1 MHLFFQ
7 TGKKKNLL
15 KIILATTI
23 SIFVIIT
30 LWISFSN
37 YFIGNLQGFILAPNF
52 VYEGSNLNL
61 VLSLRK
67 SYDGEPVEGGIIS
80 INFSDSTGKFIENQ
94 NIVTDSHG
102 NANISQ
108 LIPTDCKDNVNIFA
122 SVKSKFGK
130 ISLKKVIPIKYSEK
144 IDVFTDKN
152 EYLPGDDIY
161 LQCRI
166 SSKNISYGDR
176 NLHLK
181 LIDKDGKLLYS
192 KTEKV
197 ESYGF
202 FTGKIP
208 LGKMIKHDKYKISIS
223 TSKASF
229 EKEIKIG
236 NSNSFSKV
244 KLEVNP
250 PYFISGKKSEIKV
263 CSDEFDRTF
272 EEGTQITL
280 LITEYSD
287 SKKISEKTFS
297 NVTDS
302 TGKFSIDYIP
312 SKLENSA
319 YNPNNYIDIKTVIK
333 YQNNDEI
340 NYSKSYPFSKNQF
353 LTFFIPE
360 DSYLTPG
367 FQNRLFI
374 FTCFPDGTP
383 AETDIKVKLRDK
395 KIDLSTS
402 SEGISEMMIDP
413 ALEKGH
419 VPIFTIYD
427 KKGQTNEI
435 PFDLSQYSKLGDFTV
450 STEKVLFQDNQKIPI
465 TINSLDN
472 NISYFIFLSKNKEI
486 ISSQTI
492 NANSNKTKT
501 EITIPQGISGF
512 CKLIIAKI
520 DGEGNLHEK
529 NIPIYIWGQNPI
541 SIAVSSDKKIYKP
554 EEQAKISFKF
564 KDKGII
570 FTYLEKDNPYS
581 QLVKE
586 FISDI
591 STDFPLKGII
601 DKLNEQPKPIQISS
615 KKIQNIFRIILNKN
629 EITENEI
636 SFENLYKQSI
646 QSGYTFKINYYKSIF
661 SIILKIFLWIAIL
674 SFLAMFFFTL
684 KLCYI
689 SIFSKKEKIAEFS
702 ADETAGAIAFN
713 LGIPLTFFVSFL
725 SFISIMAIKQLD
737 INTLFISRNIIWINA
752 VIVVALFLYLL
763 TIRHFIHKHTIKK
776 LDKSFLNVLSIMF
789 IYILS
794 LTLCCSMT
802 IIAYVNLWNLWN
814 YRTLFVTN
822 ISLSEFVALTF
833 LIMPVLTLTITFLKF
848 DVFENNKI
856 YKPIFLSISLLL
868 SLFIIIMSFLG
879 YSKFISSN
887 NFLNILSSA
896 DKIKEVVTIS
906 EQKEIQKKDY
916 KKFETPNDK
925 IASTS
930 VYPDNDGNGTA
941 IFKIPTILGN
951 MKIRTSVFTENGK
964 YSAPEINI
972 KSEKDILFNIN
983 TSDYMYKG
991 DSQTCYINIKNRTKK
1006 TKKITL
1012 NCKISGDISL
1022 KDKKKNKFHFYVS
1035 PNDEITK
1042 KIEIISKGNDFGK
1055 ITAQIISDSYSEQIE
1070 KDIKILSP
1078 FDLYTRTSGGRLGG
1092 DISQKIRL
1100 SDDEF
1105 KKFSKIQISFY
1116 PEILSH
1122 YCNCDL
1128 AFEKDSPKYAIFY
1141 SDLIKIKLMR
1151 LKKMRENG
1159 IEGADKIE
1167 EELIKLIQDLLAFE
1181 NKDGSFNTFENS
1193 KSEIIVS
1200 ASVFESLNEC
1210 FNMMIY
1216 KDEKN
1221 LNKIYDFLAS
1231 KQKADGSWEDN
1242 ERTTSKVAY
1251 SISKSK
1257 YKDRPELKK
1266 ALDYLKKNAMDSF
1279 DPYTLAYTA
1288 LALSP
1293 TDIESTE
1300 KFAGIINKNVLHTH
1314 ELCYWNSLSNLYSY
1328 SQGLESDL
1336 QSTALCIRVLMSVKG
1351 YDDVTRR
1358 GINYLLQER
1367 AKDGT
1372 WFSASASADVLETLS
1387 NIFGNISEE
1396 VTNIDIYVNNHNFK
1410 TAYLKGQ
1417 KEISKVIIDKKYI
1430 KKDNTIKISSPI
1442 SNSGSYL
1449 ISLYTF
1455 DNIQKNTNNDIAK
1468 LNLNIIPN
1476 TKNIKYGDKLIVN
1489 LKTVNKGK
1497 SDIKNAVIEI
1507 PHISGFIMLNKSFKS
1522 NRHINSIQTEPN
1534 KTILYLNTIK
1544 PNEGFNQ
1551 QLIFKPVQTGKMT
1564 IPPAYIYVITN
1575 PSEKKYSNSSK
1586 IIIR

>member
-7 TGKKKNLL
+7 AGKKKNLL

-23 SIFVIIT
+23 SIFIIIT

-37 YFIGNLQGFILAPNF
+37 YFIGNLQGFIFAPNF

-67 SYDGEPVEGGIIS
+67 SSDGEPVEGGKIS
-80 INFSDSTGKFIENQ
+80 IIFSDLTGKFIDSQ
-94 NIVTDSHG
+94 NLETDKNG

-152 EYLPGDDIY
+152 EYLPGDDVY

-166 SSKNISYGDR
+166 SSKNISHGDR

-181 LIDKDGKLLYS
+181 LIDKEGKLLYS

-202 FTGKIP
+202 FVGKIP
-208 LGKMIKHDKYKISIS
+208 IGKMIKHDTYKINIS

-236 NSNSFSKV
+236 NSNSFSNV

-250 PYFISGKKSEIKV
+250 PYFISGKKNEIKV
-263 CSDEFDRTF
+263 SSDESDRKF

-360 DSYLTPG
+360 DSYLTYG

-383 AETDIKVKLRDK
+383 AETDIIVKLRDK
-395 KIDLSTS
+395 KINLATS
-402 SEGISEMMIDP
+402 SEGISEIMIDP

-427 KKGQTNEI
+427 KKGQKIEI
-435 PFDLSQYSKLGDFTV
+435 PFDISQYSKLGDFTV
-450 STEKVLFQDNQKIPI
+450 STENVFFKNDQKIPI
-465 TINSLDN
+465 TIKSLDKN
-472 NISYFIFLSKNKEI
+472 ETFFVFLSKNKEI
-486 ISSQTI
+486 ISSQTV
-492 NANSNKTKT
+492 NANSNTAKT
-501 EITIPQGISGF
+501 EIQIPNETYGF
-512 CKLIIAKI
+512 CKIIISKI
-520 DGEGNLHEK
+520 DSEGNLHEK
-529 NIPIYIWGQNPI
+529 NIPIYVFGENPI
-541 SIAVSSDKKIYKP
+541 SIALSSDKKIYQP

-570 FTYLEKDNPYS
+570 FTSLEKDSPYS
-581 QLVKE
+581 E
-586 FISDI
+586 IIEDFISDV

-601 DKLNEQPKPIQISS
+601 DKLNELPKPIQISS

-629 EITENEI
+629 ETTENEI
-636 SFENLYKQSI
+636 SFENLYKQAI

-674 SFLAMFFFTL
+674 SFLAMLFFTL
-684 KLCYI
+684 RLCYI

-713 LGIPLTFFVSFL
+713 MGIPLTFFVSFL

-752 VIVVALFLYLL
+752 VIVVSLFLYLL

-776 LDKSFLNVLSIMF
+776 LDKPFLNVLSVMF

-802 IIAYVNLWNLWN
+802 IIAYTNLWNLWN

-856 YKPIFLSISLLL
+856 YKPIFLSISLFL

-896 DKIKEVVTIS
+896 DKVKDVVTIQ
-906 EQKEIQKKDY
+906 EQKEIQKKEY
-916 KKFETPNDK
+916 KKFEIPNDK

-941 IFKIPTILGN
+941 IFKIPNILGN
-951 MKIRTSVFTENGK
+951 LKIKTSVFTENGK

-983 TSDYMYKG
+983 TSDYMYQG
-991 DSQTCYINIKNRTKK
+991 DSQTCYINIKNRTPK

-1022 KDKKKNKFHFYVS
+1022 KDKKKNKFNFYIS
-1035 PNDEITK
+1035 PNNEITK

-1055 ITAQIISDSYSEQIE
+1055 ITAQITSGSYSEQIE
-1070 KDIKILSP
+1070 KDIKILHP
-1078 FDLYTRTSGGRLGG
+1078 FNLYTRTSGGKLGG

-1100 SDDEF
+1100 SNDEF
-1105 KKFSKIQISFY
+1105 KKFSKIELSFY
-1116 PEILSH
+1116 PDMLSN

-1128 AFEKDSPKYAIFY
+1128 VFEKESPKYAIFY

-1151 LKKMRENG
+1151 LKKMREKG
-1159 IEGADKIE
+1159 IEGSDKIE
-1167 EELIKLIQDLLAFE
+1167 EQLIKLIQDLLAFE

-1193 KSEIIVS
+1193 KSEIIIS
-1200 ASVFESLNEC
+1200 ASAFESLNEC
-1210 FNMMIY
+1210 FDLIY
-1216 KDEKN
+1216 KDEEN

-1231 KQKADGSWEDN
+1231 NQKEDGSWEEN

-1251 SISKSK
+1251 VLSKSK

-1288 LALSP
+1288 LALASI
-1293 TDIESTE
+1293 DTE
-1300 KFAGIINKNVLHTH
+1300 ATEQFAGIINKNVLHTH

-1328 SQGLESDL
+1328 SQGIESDT
-1336 QSTALCIRVLMSVKG
+1336 QATALCIRALMSVKG
-1351 YDDVTRR
+1351 YDDVIRR

-1367 AKDGT
+1367 SANGT
-1372 WFSASASADVLETLS
+1372 WFSTSASTDVLETL
-1387 NIFGNISEE
+1387 NKIFGDISEE
-1396 VTNIDIYVNNHNFK
+1396 VTNININVNNHNFK
-1410 TAYLKGQ
+1410 SVYLKGQ
-1417 KEISKVIIDKKYI
+1417 KAISKVIIDKKYI
-1430 KKDNTIKISSPI
+1430 QKDNTIKISSPL
-1442 SNSGSYL
+1442 SNSGTYL

-1455 DNIQKNTNNDIAK
+1455 DKEPKNINNDIAK
-1468 LNLNIIPN
+1468 LNLNITQN
-1476 TKNIKYGDKLIVN
+1476 MNNIKYGDKLIIN

-1575 PSEKKYSNSSK
+1575 PSEKKYSNASK
-1586 IIIR
+1586 IIVR